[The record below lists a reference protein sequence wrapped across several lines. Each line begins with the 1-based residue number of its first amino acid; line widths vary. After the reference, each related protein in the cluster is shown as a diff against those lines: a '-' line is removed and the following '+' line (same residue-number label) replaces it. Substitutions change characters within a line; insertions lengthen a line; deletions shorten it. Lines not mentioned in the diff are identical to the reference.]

1 MGVEVVQ
8 IQLQL
13 TSSSNSCSS
22 TIGTSSSISSSPSAC
37 SLGIPVESLE
47 RGVNARCITAVTVAK
62 HINNSQYP
70 EQRNI
75 NINAAEHFPFFHILR
90 RVLVEGEDSII
101 SSMGDFTPQKI

>member
-1 MGVEVVQ
+1 M
-8 IQLQL
+8 
-13 TSSSNSCSS
+13 
-22 TIGTSSSISSSPSAC
+22 
-37 SLGIPVESLE
+37 ESLE
-47 RGVNARCITAVTVAK
+47 RGVNARCITAVTVPK

-101 SSMGDFTPQKI
+101 SSMGDFTPQKNWPSRLLGRQRSEPNT